1 VRCKIDFDTS
11 SKLVPFQHPSHT
23 LILVGLVVQSIGM
36 AKIIHVREEDKMI
49 LKRAKHIAIVEW
61 PYRLAFSALAMSRRI

>member
-1 VRCKIDFDTS
+1 MRCKIDFDIS

-23 LILVGLVVQSIGM
+23 LILVGLVVQST
-36 AKIIHVREEDKMI
+36 KIIHVREEDKMI

>member
-1 VRCKIDFDTS
+1 MRCKIDFDIS
-11 SKLVPFQHPSHT
+11 VNWYLSNILSHT

-36 AKIIHVREEDKMI
+36 AKIILVREEDEI

-61 PYRLAFSALAMSRRI
+61 PYRLAFSALATSRRI